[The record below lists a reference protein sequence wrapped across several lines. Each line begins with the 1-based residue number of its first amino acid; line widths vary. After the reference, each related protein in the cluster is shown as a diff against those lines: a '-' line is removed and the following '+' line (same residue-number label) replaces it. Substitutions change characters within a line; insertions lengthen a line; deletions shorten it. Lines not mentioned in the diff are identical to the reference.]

1 MQETRNLL
9 VDNIIFNKMMDTS
22 ITLVESIRAKQG
34 QEGAVI
40 TEEGAN
46 FANAF
51 IAYAGEIKKALERQ
65 QEEE

>member
-1 MQETRNLL
+1 M
-9 VDNIIFNKMMDTS
+9 DNTIFNKMMDTS
-22 ITLVESIRAKQG
+22 ITLVESIQAKQD
-34 QEGAVI
+34 QEGAII
-40 TEEGAN
+40 TEEEAN